1 MRLGDW
7 EIDTVLGKQGKECLV
22 TVVFRKSRFLLV
34 KKIPNK
40 TANYVNKALINVIF
54 FAFVFDDI

>member
-1 MRLGDW
+1 MNTSYNHL
-7 EIDTVLGKQGKECLV
+7 TAKQQE
-22 TVVFRKSRFLLV
+22 LV